1 MNDES
6 IYQEKERI
14 LFIERR
20 KRTMKFK
27 DDLSSLLKSMEY
39 TEGIEKK
46 KIVYLK
52 ILDTLDNHADVIYN
66 GNDNKW
72 NRFINTVD
80 KKLSFFIKKEKH
92 IEKETKEFMNKYY
105 RCRVVSKNGNRCK
118 NKIKREISNC
128 FCGVH
133 KNYLFKFKFCLSETT
148 NFDNKIIDKISSY
161 LY

>member
-20 KRTMKFK
+20 KRTVKFK

-39 TEGIEKK
+39 TEGKEKK

-66 GNDNKW
+66 GKT
-72 NRFINTVD
+72 INGID
-80 KKLSFFIKKEKH
+80 LLMLLIK
-92 IEKETKEFMNKYY
+92 
-105 RCRVVSKNGNRCK
+105 
-118 NKIKREISNC
+118 NC
-128 FCGVH
+128 
-133 KNYLFKFKFCLSETT
+133 LFL
-148 NFDNKIIDKISSY
+148 
-161 LY
+161 